1 MWFSD
6 TQILRERFSKKTNE
20 RGVFYVPDIKKP
32 SAMLAHS
39 RRRKNPR
46 KTSKNA
52 EFRLY
57 FITLAELLQDMKGK
71 HNDYY

>member
-6 TQILRERFSKKTNE
+6 TQILRERFSKNKRKGRIYGT
-20 RGVFYVPDIKKP
+20 DIKKP

-52 EFRLY
+52 EFLNH
-57 FITLAELLQDMKGK
+57 FIIMAELLQDMKGK
-71 HNDYY
+71 QNDYY

>member
-6 TQILRERFSKKTNE
+6 TQILRERFSKNKRKGRIYGT
-20 RGVFYVPDIKKP
+20 DIKKP

-57 FITLAELLQDMKGK
+57 FITLAELLQGMKGLK
-71 HNDYY
+71 NDYY